1 MKSHENYEISIETAK
16 KELQTANQL
25 VCITYPVI
33 KDQRLMSKILE
44 HLYACMVSIV
54 KAVLQYE
61 YLYKRIEVYSDSKS
75 NFETF
80 GECASRFN
88 ISPREVGII
97 QNILNLMEKH
107 KNSSM
112 EFVRR
117 EKYVMMSDSL
127 RTEIMTFDL
136 LKSYLLLAKDILPRV
151 ENSLKSALL

>member
-1 MKSHENYEISIETAK
+1 MKSQENYEISIEKAK
-16 KELQTANQL
+16 RELQTANHL

-33 KDQRLMSKILE
+33 KDQRLMAKVLE
-44 HLYACMVSIV
+44 HIYDCVVSIV

-80 GECASRFN
+80 SECAAKFN
-88 ISPREVGII
+88 ISPGEVETI

-112 EFVRR
+112 EFVRQDR
-117 EKYVMMSDSL
+117 YVMMSDSL
-127 RTEIMTFDL
+127 RTESMTFDL
-136 LKSYLLLAKDILPRV
+136 LRSYLLLAKNLLPRV